1 MRLITL
7 GTGTVVPDPERASA
21 CHWIEDASTRLLVD
35 CGAGALQSLARSRL
49 PWEAIDHLVL
59 SHFHADHIAE
69 IPSLLFAM
77 QHGVAEPRTR
87 TLVVWGPEGSQQ
99 LFDAW
104 AIAHGSWITDPGFEV
119 RIEELQPGGRAAAGT
134 LSLEVTGT
142 PHTEE
147 SIALRL
153 EGDGRVMGYT
163 GDTGPSEALAEFFRD
178 VDLLLAECSLPDDMA
193 ADNHLSPAS
202 LATLARAAHVERLAV
217 THVYPQLR
225 RNDVAALIRRA
236 GFDGDIIMMEDG
248 TELQV

>member
-1 MRLITL
+1 MRLVTL

-21 CHWIEDASTRLLVD
+21 CHWIEDGKTRLLVD
-35 CGAGALQSLARSRL
+35 CGAGALQSLARCRL
-49 PWEAIDHLVL
+49 PWGQIDHLVL

-77 QHGVAEPRTR
+77 RHALAEPRIR
-87 TLVVWGPEGSQQ
+87 PLAVWGPEGSQR

-104 AIAHGSWITDPGFEV
+104 AIAHGSWITDPGFVVTIQELEPGAHV
-119 RIEELQPGGRAAAGT
+119 RAGT
-134 LSLEVTGT
+134 LRLEVTGT

-153 EGDGRVMGYT
+153 EGDGAVLGYT
-163 GDTGPSEALAEFFRD
+163 GDTGPSDALAEFFRD
-178 VDLLLAECSLPDDMA
+178 VDLLLAECSLPDDLV

-202 LATLARAAHVERLAV
+202 LANLARAARVKRLAV

-225 RNDVAALIRRA
+225 SHDVAGLIRRA
-236 GFDGDIIMMEDG
+236 GFEGEIVMMEDG
-248 TELQV
+248 TDLEV